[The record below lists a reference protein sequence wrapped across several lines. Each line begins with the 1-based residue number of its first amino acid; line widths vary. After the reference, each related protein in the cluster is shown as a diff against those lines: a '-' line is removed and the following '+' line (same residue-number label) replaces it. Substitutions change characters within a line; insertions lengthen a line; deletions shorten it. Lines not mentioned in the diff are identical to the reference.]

1 MSCTTCCVHC
11 RRRPS
16 AALAR
21 LGCAPNPHGRLGRGA
36 VASEGCGRWEGRR
49 AVPPLRRAAPRHR
62 RWPRH
67 RLVPI
72 ARRFPLVSSADA
84 DEVPAVRPRHAA
96 AAAGAD
102 GVRPVP
108 VARRRCTVQDRVQ
121 LLPGWFLGDASGG
134 SAARAADAERAVRR
148 GGTRYTL
155 RATIPSPEKSAP
167 STRTPSRRN
176 CATTCSATRPSAPSR
191 WRSRRAASRRRRR
204 QRHGRRDDRRGGE
217 ARGGAE
223 RRAVEPARRHRAR
236 GPRRRCPRPTRWRR
250 RFARGAA
257 SSASAATTP
266 PAPRAERRPFLRR
279 VRCRLQLP
287 TP

>member
-167 STRTPSRRN
+167 STPFETARLPAAPPARL
-176 CATTCSATRPSAPSR
+176 RPHA
-191 WRSRRAASRRRRR
+191 
-204 QRHGRRDDRRGGE
+204 G
-217 ARGGAE
+217 ARGGQRLVAAAVNDTAASTIGAAARLAE